1 MYKYEK
7 VELDHTTG
15 EILSESKTIIKNVKA
30 KEFIQVYLDDMS
42 GLLNIKTKAE
52 KDVLIWFWKFS
63 KFPDETFSQ
72 NYVSLDAILF
82 EKITQETGLKEQ
94 SIRNTIVSLVKKDLL
109 IKDKNRRGIYYL
121 NKKYFWKGKVSELT
135 RNIDLN
141 VNYNINRDET
151 INNFENGNKGN

>member
-7 VELDHTTG
+7 VEIDHPSG
-15 EILSESKTIIKNVKA
+15 EIISESKTIIRNVKA

-63 KFPDETFSQ
+63 KFPDETFSA

-82 EKITQETGLKEQ
+82 EKITTETGLKEQ

-109 IKDKNRRGIYYL
+109 IKDKTKRGIYYL
-121 NKKYFWKGKVSELT
+121 NKKYFWKGKISDIT
-135 RNIDLN
+135 KNIDLN
-141 VNYNINRDET
+141 VNYNIDRDEA
-151 INNFENGNKGN
+151 IKNFENENK